1 MANVTVIGAQWGDE
15 GKGKIVDWLAERADV
30 VVRFQ
35 GGHNAGHTLVV
46 GDQTY
51 KLSLLP
57 SGIVRGT
64 LSVIG
69 NGVVLDPWHFRDE
82 VAKLRG
88 QGVAIGPDT
97 LQIAETCPLILPFH
111 RDLDGLREDAS
122 GAGKIGTTRR
132 GIGPAYEDKVGRRA
146 IRVCDL
152 AYLDELGPQL
162 DRLLAHHDALR
173 AGFGE
178 PPIDRTAL
186 LSALSEIAGTILPF
200 ARPVWR
206 TLNDARARGDRI
218 LFEGAQGRAARRRSR
233 HLPFVTSSNTVAG
246 TAAAGS
252 GLGPAGAGF
261 VLGIVKAYTTRVG
274 SARSRPS
281 STTPSA
287 SGWARAARVRHVT
300 GRKRRCGWFDAV
312 LVRQAA
318 AVSGITGIALTKL
331 DVLDGFES
339 LEICTGYE
347 LDGRRFDYLPPHP
360 QDQARVRPV
369 YETIEGWSEST
380 AGRAQL
386 GRSAGAGDQIYPP
399 RRGADP
405 LPGGARLD
413 QSRARRHHPRPRPVP
428 GLIRSRRSPSW
439 WRRSARRDW
448 ARTARAGCWRSRRC
462 CWRPSPG

>member
-69 NGVVLDPWHFRDE
+69 NGVVFDPWHFREE
-82 VAKLRG
+82 VAKLQG
-88 QGVAIGPDT
+88 QGVTITPDN
-97 LQIAETCPLILPFH
+97 LQLAETCPLILPIH

-152 AYLDELGPQL
+152 AHLDDLELQL
-162 DRLLAHHDALR
+162 DRICAHHDALR

-178 PPIDRTAL
+178 QPVDRERLKRDLA
-186 LSALSEIAGTILPF
+186 EIADFILPF
-200 ARPVWR
+200 AKPVWL
-206 TLNDARARGDRI
+206 TLNEARKAGRRI
-218 LFEGAQGRAARRRSR
+218 LFEGAQGVLLDVD
-233 HLPFVTSSNTVAG
+233 HGTYPFVTSSNTIAG
-246 TAAAGS
+246 TASGGS
-252 GLGPAGAGF
+252 GLGPSAAGF

-274 SARSRPS
+274 SGPFPS
-281 STTPSA
+281 ELEDETGQRLGERGREFGT
-287 SGWARAARVRHVT
+287 VT

-312 LVRQAA
+312 LVRQSA
-318 AVSGITGIALTKL
+318 AVSGITGVALTKL
-331 DVLDGFES
+331 DVLDGFEK
-339 LEICTGYE
+339 LRICTGYK
-347 LDGRRFDYLPPHP
+347 LGDQTYDYLPPHP
-360 QDQARVRPV
+360 QDQARVEPI

-380 AGRAQL
+380 AGARSWAELPAQ
-386 GRSAGAGDQIYPP
+386 AIKYI
-399 RRGADP
+399 RRVEELIQCPVALVSTSPERDDTILVRDPFAD
-405 LPGGARLD
+405 
-413 QSRARRHHPRPRPVP
+413 
-428 GLIRSRRSPSW
+428 
-439 WRRSARRDW
+439 
-448 ARTARAGCWRSRRC
+448 
-462 CWRPSPG
+462 